1 MSDSH
6 FAGFR
11 VLSFESRRAVELARL
26 IASYGG
32 KPISAPA
39 MREVPLEPNSMALDF
54 AAGLMAGRFQMV
66 IFLTGVGVQA
76 LVSACE
82 RVYPLEAFLDALR
95 RAQIV
100 VRGPKPAARLRE
112 LQIPIVAMA
121 REPNT
126 WREVLQAIDSAKLP
140 LAGTKVA
147 VQEYGVSNGEL
158 LAALRE
164 RGAQITQ
171 VPVYQWAL
179 PEDTAPLR
187 EGLALLVRGEIE
199 VVLFTTGVQVMHLF
213 NFVAQEQGQPNNA
226 RSADLL
232 RQALR
237 SAVVAS
243 IGPSTTE
250 ALEQYGL
257 RADLQASRPK
267 MGFLVKEAA
276 ELSPGILQR
285 KRSSQPGP

>member
-1 MSDSH
+1 MPDSR
-6 FAGFR
+6 FAGLR

-32 KPISAPA
+32 KPVSAPA
-39 MREVPLEPNSMALDF
+39 LREVPLAPDSLALDF

-66 IFLTGVGVQA
+66 IFLTGVGAQA
-76 LVSACE
+76 LVSACAK
-82 RVYPLEAFLDALR
+82 VYGAEPFLDALR

-100 VRGPKPAARLRE
+100 VRGPKPAAALRE
-112 LQIPIVAMA
+112 LQIPVAAMA

-126 WREVLQAIDSAKLP
+126 WREVLQAIDSATLP
-140 LAGTKVA
+140 LAGTNVA

-179 PEDTAPLR
+179 PEDTGPLR
-187 EGLALLVRGEIE
+187 EGIALLARGEID

-213 NFVAQEQGQPNNA
+213 KFAAQHPGQPNSA
-226 RSADLL
+226 YSADML
-232 RQALR
+232 RHALR
-237 SAVVAS
+237 SVVVAS

-276 ELSPGILQR
+276 ELSPGILER
-285 KRSSQPGP
+285 KRSS

>member
-1 MSDSH
+1 MPDSR
-6 FAGFR
+6 FAGLR

-32 KPISAPA
+32 KPVSAPA
-39 MREVPLEPNSMALDF
+39 LREVPLAPDSLALDF

-76 LVSACE
+76 LVSACAK
-82 RVYPLEAFLDALR
+82 VYGAEPFLDALR

-100 VRGPKPAARLRE
+100 VRGPKPAAALRE
-112 LQIPIVAMA
+112 LQIPVAAMA

-140 LAGTKVA
+140 LAGTNVA

-179 PEDTAPLR
+179 PEDTGPLR
-187 EGLALLVRGEIE
+187 EGIALLVRGEID

-213 NFVAQEQGQPNNA
+213 KFAAQHPGQPNSA
-226 RSADLL
+226 YSADML
-232 RQALR
+232 RHALR
-237 SAVVAS
+237 SVVVAS

-276 ELSPGILQR
+276 ELSPGILER
-285 KRSSQPGP
+285 KRSS

>member
-121 REPNT
+121 PEPNT

-140 LAGTKVA
+140 LAGTKV
-147 VQEYGVSNGEL
+147 
-158 LAALRE
+158 
-164 RGAQITQ
+164 Q
-171 VPVYQWAL
+171 VPVYQCAL

>member
-121 REPNT
+121 PEPNT
-126 WREVLQAIDSAKLP
+126 WREVLQA
-140 LAGTKVA
+140 
-147 VQEYGVSNGEL
+147 YGVSNGEL

-285 KRSSQPGP
+285 KRF